1 MRVLVTRPLL
11 DAPETVRLLEAMG
24 HSALIAPLL
33 EIRFFDGPPLSLD
46 GVQAV
51 LATSANGVRAFARRT
66 DERALPIF
74 AVGTQTAE
82 AAKAAGF
89 ANVRS
94 ADGDADALAKAVAQ
108 WAAPD
113 AGTLLHAAG
122 KEAEGKL
129 EPDLKHAGFSV
140 RRETLYE
147 AVAATEL
154 PAETADALKASTL
167 DAVLFFSPRSAR
179 IFCECV
185 NHLGLGDQVRSLIAC
200 CISTKAANALTLVF
214 QEVRIAERPNQDALL
229 HCLGPNRF

>member
-1 MRVLVTRPLL
+1 MRVLVTRPLQ
-11 DAPETVRLLEAMG
+11 DALETARMLETMG

-33 EIRFFDGPPLSLD
+33 EIRFLDGPELLLD

-66 DERALPIF
+66 TDRAIPVF
-74 AVGTQTAE
+74 AVGMQTAE

-108 WAAPD
+108 WTTPG
-113 AGTLLHAAG
+113 AGALLHAAG

-129 EPDLKHAGFSV
+129 EADLKRAGFSV
-140 RRETLYE
+140 QRETLYE
-147 AVAATEL
+147 AVAAKEL
-154 PAETADALKASTL
+154 AAEAARALKGSRL
-167 DAVLFFSPRSAR
+167 DAALFFSPRSAR
-179 IFCECV
+179 TFCECV
-185 NHLGLGDQVRSLIAC
+185 NHLGLGDHVRGLVAC
-200 CISTKAANALTLVF
+200 CISAKAANALTLVF

-229 HCLGPNRF
+229 RCLG